1 MHLSVKNGGSGT
13 LDGQNMALNSEGFSI
28 PQKCAQVP
36 HRLILPEPVRSIR
49 YATSVVGFSN
59 EAR

>member
-1 MHLSVKNGGSGT
+1 M
-13 LDGQNMALNSEGFSI
+13 DGQNMALNSEGFSI

-49 YATSVVGFSN
+49 YAISVVGFSN